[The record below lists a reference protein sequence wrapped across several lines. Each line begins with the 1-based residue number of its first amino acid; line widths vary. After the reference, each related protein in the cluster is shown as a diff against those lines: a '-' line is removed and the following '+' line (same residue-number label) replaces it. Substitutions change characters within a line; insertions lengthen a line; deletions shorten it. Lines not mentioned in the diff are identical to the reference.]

1 MSIRHKIVHD
11 YFEVSHTVLWSV
23 VKEELPVLELVLSGL
38 LEE

>member
-11 YFEVSHTVLWSV
+11 YFEVSCTVLWSV
-23 VKEELPVLELVLSGL
+23 VKEELPALELVLSGL